1 MNFTFPLLGVIAF
14 GVVTLLASEGITRS
28 VNKSE
33 EYKLRK
39 DILKY
44 KDPMV
49 RPVENYSEAVN
60 VSFYMDVLHLTD
72 LDNKRQMLATN
83 VWILQRW
90 QNPFLEWK
98 KEEYGG
104 IDQILVSPTEIWVP
118 DIVLYNNGDKQVRK
132 AGHTELFKN
141 WVAVD
146 STGGCS
152 WGSMANL
159 ESSCSVEVSSFPFDE
174 QECSLTFA
182 SASYGS
188 NMLEIHSIRPLGKK
202 NKSEHLDED
211 GEWEFKH
218 IYVHISRKISQRHED
233 ARLEYPLITYTLEI
247 KRRPLYYIML
257 MIIPCVL
264 CTLLVL
270 ASFAIPPENG
280 ERIGFCSTVMLSIS
294 VYLLI
299 MADMLPEKSDTLPV
313 LGVYYTITM
322 FEIALA
328 LIGTIIVLRIYHS
341 ASEPPNCFKTLHKK
355 HKAKK
360 LKKIRVGRKWTMAKL
375 LRGNAVTNNSNPVGG
390 DAEANITQV
399 PVDTE
404 LQQTEVKGDGNGI
417 ELTEDDNQKIWRSIA
432 VTCDRIFFWLF
443 SIIFIGSTAY
453 LIANRG
459 NFAVLFDKNI

>member
-1 MNFTFPLLGVIAF
+1 M
-14 GVVTLLASEGITRS
+14 
-28 VNKSE
+28 
-33 EYKLRK
+33 
-39 DILKY
+39 
-44 KDPMV
+44 
-49 RPVENYSEAVN
+49 
-60 VSFYMDVLHLTD
+60 
-72 LDNKRQMLATN
+72 
-83 VWILQRW
+83 
-90 QNPFLEWK
+90 
-98 KEEYGG
+98 
-104 IDQILVSPTEIWVP
+104 
-118 DIVLYNNGDKQVRK
+118 
-132 AGHTELFKN
+132 
-141 WVAVD
+141 
-146 STGGCS
+146 
-152 WGSMANL
+152 
-159 ESSCSVEVSSFPFDE
+159 EVSSFPFDE

-188 NMLEIHSIRPLGKK
+188 NMLEIHSIRPLGSSLAFVYCLFTCKRVSGYAFLYAFIVRNSSFSANVLRVELK
-202 NKSEHLDED
+202 VISALLFPFCFVLFFNLSTFFLGKQNKSEHLDED
-211 GEWEFKH
+211 GEWEFKRM
-218 IYVHISRKISQRHED
+218 YVHISRKISQRHED

-341 ASEPPNCFKTLHKK
+341 ASEPPNCFKTLHEKR
-355 HKAKK
+355 KAKK
-360 LKKIRVGRKWTMAKL
+360 LKKIRVGGKWTMTKL

-390 DAEANITQV
+390 DAEPNITQV

-404 LQQTEVKGDGNGI
+404 PQQTEVKGDGNGI
-417 ELTEDDNQKIWRSIA
+417 ELTEDDNKKIWRSIA

-453 LIANRG
+453 VIANHR
-459 NFAVLFDKNI
+459 NFAVLFDQNI

>member
-1 MNFTFPLLGVIAF
+1 
-14 GVVTLLASEGITRS
+14 
-28 VNKSE
+28 
-33 EYKLRK
+33 
-39 DILKY
+39 
-44 KDPMV
+44 
-49 RPVENYSEAVN
+49 
-60 VSFYMDVLHLTD
+60 
-72 LDNKRQMLATN
+72 
-83 VWILQRW
+83 
-90 QNPFLEWK
+90 
-98 KEEYGG
+98 
-104 IDQILVSPTEIWVP
+104 
-118 DIVLYNNGDKQVRK
+118 
-132 AGHTELFKN
+132 
-141 WVAVD
+141 
-146 STGGCS
+146 
-152 WGSMANL
+152 MANL

-188 NMLEIHSIRPLGKK
+188 NMLEIHSIRPLGSSLAFVCCLFTCKRVSCYAFLYAFIVRNSSFSANVLRVELK
-202 NKSEHLDED
+202 VISALLFPFCFVLFFNLSTFFLGKQDKSEHLDED
-211 GEWEFKH
+211 GEWEFKRM
-218 IYVHISRKISQRHED
+218 YVNISRKISQRHED
-233 ARLEYPLITYTLEI
+233 ERLEYPLITYTLKI

-299 MADMLPEKSDTLPV
+299 MADILPEKSDTLPV

-360 LKKIRVGRKWTMAKL
+360 LKKIRVGRKWTMTKL

-390 DAEANITQV
+390 DAEPNITQV

-404 LQQTEVKGDGNGI
+404 PQQTEVKGDGNGI

-453 LIANRG
+453 VIANRG
-459 NFAVLFDKNI
+459 NFAVLFDKNT

>member
-1 MNFTFPLLGVIAF
+1 MLFSC
-14 GVVTLLASEGITRS
+14 LASS
-28 VNKSE
+28 
-33 EYKLRK
+33 
-39 DILKY
+39 
-44 KDPMV
+44 
-49 RPVENYSEAVN
+49 
-60 VSFYMDVLHLTD
+60 
-72 LDNKRQMLATN
+72 
-83 VWILQRW
+83 
-90 QNPFLEWK
+90 
-98 KEEYGG
+98 
-104 IDQILVSPTEIWVP
+104 
-118 DIVLYNNGDKQVRK
+118 GDKQVRK

-141 WVAVD
+141 WVAVN

-188 NMLEIHSIRPLGKK
+188 NMLEIHSIRPLGSSLAFVYCLFTCKRVSGYAFLYAFIVRNPSFSANVLRVQLK
-202 NKSEHLDED
+202 VISALLFPFCFVLFFNLSTFFLGKQDKSEHLDED
-211 GEWEFKH
+211 GEWEFKRM
-218 IYVHISRKISQRHED
+218 YVHISRKISQRHED

-355 HKAKK
+355 RKAKK
-360 LKKIRVGRKWTMAKL
+360 LKKIRVGGKWMMTKL

-390 DAEANITQV
+390 DAEPNITQV

-404 LQQTEVKGDGNGI
+404 PQQTEVKGDGNGI

-453 LIANRG
+453 VIANRG

>member
-1 MNFTFPLLGVIAF
+1 MPC
-14 GVVTLLASEGITRS
+14 S
-28 VNKSE
+28 
-33 EYKLRK
+33 
-39 DILKY
+39 
-44 KDPMV
+44 
-49 RPVENYSEAVN
+49 
-60 VSFYMDVLHLTD
+60 
-72 LDNKRQMLATN
+72 
-83 VWILQRW
+83 
-90 QNPFLEWK
+90 
-98 KEEYGG
+98 
-104 IDQILVSPTEIWVP
+104 
-118 DIVLYNNGDKQVRK
+118 GDKQVRK

-141 WVAVD
+141 WVAVN

-188 NMLEIHSIRPLGKK
+188 NMLEIHSIRPLGSSLAFVCCLFTCKRVSCYAFLYAFIVRNSSFSANVLRVELK
-202 NKSEHLDED
+202 VISALLFPFCFVLFFNLSTFFLGKQDKSEHLDED
-211 GEWEFKH
+211 GEWEFKRM
-218 IYVHISRKISQRHED
+218 YVNISRKISQRHED
-233 ARLEYPLITYTLEI
+233 ERLEYPLITYTLKI

-299 MADMLPEKSDTLPV
+299 MADILPEKSDTLPV

-360 LKKIRVGRKWTMAKL
+360 LKKIRVGRKWTMTKL

-390 DAEANITQV
+390 DAEPNITQV

-404 LQQTEVKGDGNGI
+404 PQQTEVKGDGNGI

-453 LIANRG
+453 VIANRG
-459 NFAVLFDKNI
+459 NFAVLFDKNT

>member
-14 GVVTLLASEGITRS
+14 GVVTLLASEGIPLS

-33 EYKLRK
+33 EYKLRL

-60 VSFYMDVLHLTD
+60 VSFYMDVLNLTD

-141 WVAVD
+141 WVAVN

-188 NMLEIHSIRPLGKK
+188 NMLEIHSIRPLGKQ

-211 GEWEFKH
+211 GEWEFKRM
-218 IYVHISRKISQRHED
+218 YVHISRKISQRHED

-328 LIGTIIVLRIYHS
+328 LIGTIVVLRIYHS
-341 ASEPPNCFKTLHKK
+341 ASEPPNCFKTLHEKR
-355 HKAKK
+355 KAKK
-360 LKKIRVGRKWTMAKL
+360 LKKIRGGGKWTMTKL
-375 LRGNAVTNNSNPVGG
+375 LRGNAVTNNNNPVGG
-390 DAEANITQV
+390 DAEPNITQV

-404 LQQTEVKGDGNGI
+404 PRQTEVKGDGNGI
-417 ELTEDDNQKIWRSIA
+417 ELTEDENKKIWRSIA

-453 LIANRG
+453 VIANHR

>member
-14 GVVTLLASEGITRS
+14 GVVTLLASEGITLS

-33 EYKLRK
+33 EYKLRM

-44 KDPMV
+44 KEPMV

-60 VSFYMDVLHLTD
+60 VSFYMDVLNLTD

-98 KEEYGG
+98 KEDYGG

-141 WVAVD
+141 WVAVN

-188 NMLEIHSIRPLGKK
+188 NMLEIHSIRPLGKQD
-202 NKSEHLDED
+202 KSEHLDED
-211 GEWEFKH
+211 GEWEFKRM
-218 IYVHISRKISQRHED
+218 YVHISRKISQRHED
-233 ARLEYPLITYTLEI
+233 ARLEYPRITYTLKI

-355 HKAKK
+355 RKAKK
-360 LKKIRVGRKWTMAKL
+360 LKKIRVGGKWMMTKL

-390 DAEANITQV
+390 DAELNITQV

-404 LQQTEVKGDGNGI
+404 PQQTEVKGDGNGI

-453 LIANRG
+453 VIANRG
-459 NFAVLFDKNI
+459 NFAVLFDKKI

>member
-1 MNFTFPLLGVIAF
+1 MLFSC
-14 GVVTLLASEGITRS
+14 LASS
-28 VNKSE
+28 
-33 EYKLRK
+33 
-39 DILKY
+39 
-44 KDPMV
+44 
-49 RPVENYSEAVN
+49 
-60 VSFYMDVLHLTD
+60 
-72 LDNKRQMLATN
+72 
-83 VWILQRW
+83 
-90 QNPFLEWK
+90 
-98 KEEYGG
+98 
-104 IDQILVSPTEIWVP
+104 
-118 DIVLYNNGDKQVRK
+118 GDKQVRK

-141 WVAVD
+141 WVAVN

-188 NMLEIHSIRPLGKK
+188 NMLEIHSIRPLGSSLAFVYCLFTCKRVSSHAFLYAFIVRNPSFSANVLRVELK
-202 NKSEHLDED
+202 VISALLFPFCFVLFFNLSTFFLGKQDKSEHLDED
-211 GEWEFKH
+211 GEWEFKRM
-218 IYVHISRKISQRHED
+218 YVHISRKISQRHED
-233 ARLEYPLITYTLEI
+233 ARLEYPLITYTLKI

-341 ASEPPNCFKTLHKK
+341 ASEPPNCFKTLHEKR
-355 HKAKK
+355 KAKK
-360 LKKIRVGRKWTMAKL
+360 LKKIRVGGKWTMTKL

-390 DAEANITQV
+390 DAEPNITQV

-404 LQQTEVKGDGNGI
+404 PQQTEVKGDGNGI
-417 ELTEDDNQKIWRSIA
+417 ELTEDDNKKIWRSIA

-453 LIANRG
+453 VIANHR
-459 NFAVLFDKNI
+459 NFAVLFDQNI

>member
-1 MNFTFPLLGVIAF
+1 M
-14 GVVTLLASEGITRS
+14 
-28 VNKSE
+28 
-33 EYKLRK
+33 
-39 DILKY
+39 
-44 KDPMV
+44 
-49 RPVENYSEAVN
+49 
-60 VSFYMDVLHLTD
+60 
-72 LDNKRQMLATN
+72 
-83 VWILQRW
+83 
-90 QNPFLEWK
+90 
-98 KEEYGG
+98 
-104 IDQILVSPTEIWVP
+104 P

-141 WVAVD
+141 WVAVN

-188 NMLEIHSIRPLGKK
+188 NMLEIHSIRPLGKQD
-202 NKSEHLDED
+202 KSEHLDED
-211 GEWEFKH
+211 GEWEFKRM
-218 IYVHISRKISQRHED
+218 YVHISRKISQRHED
-233 ARLEYPLITYTLEI
+233 ARLEYPLITYTLKI

-355 HKAKK
+355 RKAKK
-360 LKKIRVGRKWTMAKL
+360 LKKIRVGGKWMMTKL

-390 DAEANITQV
+390 DAEPNITQV

-404 LQQTEVKGDGNGI
+404 PQETEVKGDGNGI

-453 LIANRG
+453 VIANRG

>member
-1 MNFTFPLLGVIAF
+1 MKINELSRELLI
-14 GVVTLLASEGITRS
+14 I
-28 VNKSE
+28 
-33 EYKLRK
+33 
-39 DILKY
+39 
-44 KDPMV
+44 
-49 RPVENYSEAVN
+49 
-60 VSFYMDVLHLTD
+60 
-72 LDNKRQMLATN
+72 
-83 VWILQRW
+83 
-90 QNPFLEWK
+90 FLVF
-98 KEEYGG
+98 
-104 IDQILVSPTEIWVP
+104 LPCS
-118 DIVLYNNGDKQVRK
+118 GDKQVRK

-141 WVAVD
+141 WVAVN

-159 ESSCSVEVSSFPFDE
+159 ESSCNVEVSSFPFDE

-188 NMLEIHSIRPLGKK
+188 NMLEIHSIRPLGSSLAFVYCLFTCKRVSGYAFLYAFIVRNSSFSANVLRAELK
-202 NKSEHLDED
+202 VISALLFPFCFVLFFNLSTFFLGKQNKSEHLDED
-211 GEWEFKH
+211 GEWEFKRM
-218 IYVHISRKISQRHED
+218 YVHISRKISQRHED

-341 ASEPPNCFKTLHKK
+341 ASEPPNCFKTLHEKR
-355 HKAKK
+355 KAKK
-360 LKKIRVGRKWTMAKL
+360 LKKIRVGGKWTMTKL
-375 LRGNAVTNNSNPVGG
+375 LRGNAVTNNNNPVGG
-390 DAEANITQV
+390 DAEPNITQV

-404 LQQTEVKGDGNGI
+404 PRQTEVKGDGNGI
-417 ELTEDDNQKIWRSIA
+417 ELTEDENKKIWRSIA

-453 LIANRG
+453 VIANHR
-459 NFAVLFDKNI
+459 NFAVLFDQNI

>member
-1 MNFTFPLLGVIAF
+1 MRINVKYLLSTFYVIII
-14 GVVTLLASEGITRS
+14 SGIILS

-33 EYKLRK
+33 EYKLRM

-44 KDPMV
+44 KEPMV

-60 VSFYMDVLHLTD
+60 VSFYMDVLNLTD

-98 KEEYGG
+98 KEDYGG

-141 WVAVD
+141 WVAVN

-188 NMLEIHSIRPLGKK
+188 NMLEIHSIRPLGKQD
-202 NKSEHLDED
+202 KSEHLDED
-211 GEWEFKH
+211 GEWEFKRM
-218 IYVHISRKISQRHED
+218 YVHISRKISQRHED
-233 ARLEYPLITYTLEI
+233 ARLEYPRITYTLKI

-355 HKAKK
+355 RKAKK
-360 LKKIRVGRKWTMAKL
+360 LKKIRVGGKWMMTKL

-390 DAEANITQV
+390 DAEPNITQV

-404 LQQTEVKGDGNGI
+404 PQETEVKGDGNGI

-453 LIANRG
+453 VIANRG

>member
-1 MNFTFPLLGVIAF
+1 MISALL
-14 GVVTLLASEGITRS
+14 
-28 VNKSE
+28 
-33 EYKLRK
+33 
-39 DILKY
+39 
-44 KDPMV
+44 
-49 RPVENYSEAVN
+49 
-60 VSFYMDVLHLTD
+60 
-72 LDNKRQMLATN
+72 
-83 VWILQRW
+83 
-90 QNPFLEWK
+90 
-98 KEEYGG
+98 
-104 IDQILVSPTEIWVP
+104 
-118 DIVLYNNGDKQVRK
+118 
-132 AGHTELFKN
+132 
-141 WVAVD
+141 
-146 STGGCS
+146 
-152 WGSMANL
+152 
-159 ESSCSVEVSSFPFDE
+159 FPFYLVLFFNF
-174 QECSLTFA
+174 STFF
-182 SASYGS
+182 
-188 NMLEIHSIRPLGKK
+188 LGKQ

-299 MADMLPEKSDTLPV
+299 MADILPEKSDTLPV

-390 DAEANITQV
+390 DAEPNITQV